1 MKQVRSDATGTL
13 ELEEWLEVR
22 MYTPSSFT
30 MCADKDHFAARNEG
44 ALGKSFNHGPGETP
58 GYSHAP

>member
-1 MKQVRSDATGTL
+1 MKLVRSDATGTL

-22 MYTPSSFT
+22 VYSPSSST
-30 MCADKDHFAARNEG
+30 MCADNHFTARSEG
-44 ALGKSFNHGPGETP
+44 TLGKSFNNGPGETA